1 MVLSRRDAGRR
12 QRELHVKPPKSSASR
27 TNDPRGAALA
37 SRPGISVDQLLA
49 ALSRKG
55 IPLPFELGTF
65 LVLQATE
72 QALVLEATEQGMP
85 APPHVG
91 IADVWV
97 SDDGEIGVLSDRPAE
112 SDQAACRAL
121 VVMLGEMLVR
131 SAPGV
136 PPMLLELVEHG
147 PSDGEWS
154 LMRLRDDLEASLV
167 PLNRGALK
175 RVLARMLREVRRE
188 TERASAMTPDAGD
201 LDRDVDALLGLESP
215 PPPRPRT
222 DSGTRPAATRAA
234 EPARR
239 EPERRED
246 DVSRD
251 RDELEEPDEGEEAPT
266 LRRPGLS
273 TDDLDEVL
281 ADRPRRPA
289 KQKRARDAEESL
301 DAFEQEGE
309 ARRGSPAWLGI
320 GLAIVAAAL
329 VAGYL
334 YAGRDRARNALGLPP
349 EPTAEPP
356 PPPAPAAPARKY
368 GELRVTST
376 PARAQVLLFVGKGP
390 VVVPDLPIGTAHEF
404 VAFDGQLS
412 PARAVVAKDAAFQSE
427 GGGKPRY
434 ELALQLDEADP
445 KRRSE
450 ELGPTRLTQD
460 VGTPNG
466 TVGEVRVI
474 TSPPGVRVY
483 QLIGFTPDARVQNVA
498 IDEPLEV
505 LVYLPGYALARVD
518 VRPDTWK
525 EQASALVADL
535 QVTLTRSRAARD

>member
-1 MVLSRRDAGRR
+1 M
-12 QRELHVKPPKSSASR
+12 KPPKSSASS
-27 TNDPRGAALA
+27 TNDPRGAHLA
-37 SRPGISVDQLLA
+37 SRPGISVDQLLL

-65 LVLQATE
+65 LVLQAAE
-72 QALVLEATEQGMP
+72 QALVMEATEQGMA
-85 APPHVG
+85 APPLVG
-91 IADVWV
+91 IAEVWV
-97 SDDGEIGVLSDRPAE
+97 SEDGEIGVLSERMAE
-112 SDQAACRAL
+112 SEQAACRAL

-154 LMRLRDDLEASLV
+154 LLRLRDDLEASLV

-175 RVLARMLREVRRE
+175 RILARMLREVRRE
-188 TERASAMTPDAGD
+188 TERAPAVSPNASD

-215 PPPRPRT
+215 LPERPRS
-222 DSGTRPAATRAA
+222 DSGTRPAAPRSP
-234 EPARR
+234 EPARF
-239 EPERRED
+239 EED
-246 DVSRD
+246 DALPGGPDEPDD
-251 RDELEEPDEGEEAPT
+251 RDAAEEAPT

-273 TDDLDEVL
+273 ADELDEVL
-281 ADRPRRPA
+281 ADRPRKPA
-289 KQKRARDAEESL
+289 KAKRARGADENL

-309 ARRGSPAWLGI
+309 GRRGTTAWLGI
-320 GLAIVAAAL
+320 GLALVAAAL

-334 YAGRDRARNALGLPP
+334 YAGRDRARDALGLPA
-349 EPTAEPP
+349 EPTAAPP

-390 VVVPDLPIGTAHEF
+390 VVVPDLPIGTSHEF
-404 VAFDGQLS
+404 VAFDGKLS
-412 PARAVVAKDAAFQSE
+412 PARAVVAKDAAFQSD

-434 ELALQLDEADP
+434 ELALQLGEADA
-445 KRRSE
+445 KHRSD

-466 TVGEVRVI
+466 TTGEVRVI

-483 QLIGFTPDARVQNVA
+483 QLIGFTPDARVQNIA

-505 LVYLPGYALARVD
+505 LVYLPGYALARID
-518 VRPDTWK
+518 VRPDAWK
-525 EQASALVADL
+525 EQGGALVADL
-535 QVTLTRSRAARD
+535 DVALTRKGK